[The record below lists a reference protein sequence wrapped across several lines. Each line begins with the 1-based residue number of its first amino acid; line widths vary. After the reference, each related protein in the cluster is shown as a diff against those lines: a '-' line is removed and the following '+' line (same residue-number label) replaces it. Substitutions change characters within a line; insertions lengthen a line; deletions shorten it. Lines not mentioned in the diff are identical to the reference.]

1 MIDKKTN
8 FGETSATRQGAGAE
22 SVAGHAFPWL
32 LRRKIAVPDRVA
44 GYVHRAELVSRAMP
58 TGRRLTVLNASGGF
72 GKTTLLAE
80 CCRRLRQNG
89 VPTAW
94 VSLDEQDEPAVLDIY
109 IAFACHSAGLDLLNV
124 SDPEVT
130 NVGPESRVGLVV
142 REIQKT
148 GRPFVIAFDEL
159 ERLRDPAS
167 VSLLEFLLKRGSS
180 NLHLAIACRQIPDGL
195 NVTGAVLE
203 SGMEVLTTEDLRF
216 SKSEVARFFDLS
228 LSRSELATAM
238 DRSAGWPF
246 ALQIF
251 RNQMER
257 GTEADTRIVQ
267 DFVKNWVESR
277 LFVDLTSDDR
287 DLLLDIGLF
296 DWMDAA
302 LLDEVLQRRD
312 SMRRLDSLRVL
323 VGLLEPV
330 GGGATKSWRLY
341 PLVRG
346 HCTER
351 RFPPRPWAHS
361 IFWEVVRSVRWSTVI
376 GLLLWMPSLC
386 HLESSHGHRLTASLL
401 TPSGASPSPLSVK
414 QDDQSR
420 FFDLSLSRSELATAM
435 DRSAG
440 WPFALQ
446 IFRNQMERGTE
457 ADTRIVQDFVKN
469 WVESR
474 LFVDLTSDD
483 RDLLLDIGL
492 FDWMDAA
499 LLDEVLQRRD
509 SMRRLD
515 SLRVLVGLLEPVGGG
530 ATKSWRLYPLV
541 RGHCTERRFLEN
553 PQRFRAIHRR
563 IAEALMRR
571 GDTVS
576 VMRHAI
582 EGRDPV
588 LAGHILERA
597 GGVRLWIRA
606 GLVPIRAAD
615 RYLNEDIIST
625 RPRLAL
631 VRCLVLLMSGRF
643 DDAWKLFRE
652 VATTSP
658 AGTKDERDADF
669 EYLVDECIVR
679 GAIALYGA
687 EPVDS
692 IWVRTL
698 SSDYVRLVESQR
710 LDPVTH
716 DHMEYALCVL
726 HQLKA
731 EFDAALER
739 LAGARQFL
747 AQSQYMTMYGE
758 MLRGQVAMAQGHVQ
772 DAESHYR
779 TAQRIARKTYVLDP
793 VSPTVAEVM
802 FQELALECSRV
813 SSAAELRGVPKALM
827 TNGVP
832 FSAFAAASGLVIE
845 LKLRAGR
852 IDQALTAADE
862 LLAYVRGAGL
872 TSLARYLAVLRISVL
887 VVAGRVRDAER
898 AWRLENL
905 PKDSEGCVDLTGQG
919 WREMEAV
926 ACARL
931 RCLIASERFDEGRGL
946 ARELRSVAGERRLR
960 RTLMRALALS
970 IVLEQR
976 AGELESAVG
985 HLEEYLSLFAESPY
999 AWPLVRERAIC
1010 EPVVTMFLDQSPNSP
1025 YQESARSL
1033 LAAIRRVDDVRDLV
1047 LSERER
1053 TVLLRLAGQRDK
1065 LDCRRAW
1072 AHRVRF
1078 ALSHAQALHQAGCGH
1093 AGRRRTSCQGIGL
1106 DPARF
1111 LNCAHPRGEPGF
1123 DIPLRCSIAASRCRG
1138 SRRLSAT
1145 LASGCSFRRCNPV
1158 VRIELSPTTR
1168 IYTIFRLRLL
1178 RVFGTFCRMPSAA
1191 KERVHEFGVTE
1202 RSVTRCR
1209 VPARPRS
1216 GSVCAVGAADLAH
1229 LAAGQTGIRRR
1240 RAGFHS
1246 DHQSFGSGRNGAD
1259 PRHRRFRPALRSR
1272 DARNGDQG
1280 KQALQLRRS
1289 GIGQRGQ
1296 GPVRRSR

>member
-1 MIDKKTN
+1 
-8 FGETSATRQGAGAE
+8 
-22 SVAGHAFPWL
+22 
-32 LRRKIAVPDRVA
+32 
-44 GYVHRAELVSRAMP
+44 MP

-159 ERLRDPAS
+159 ERLKDPAS
-167 VSLLEFLLKRGSS
+167 VSLLEFLLQRGSS

-216 SKSEVARFFDLS
+216 SKSEVASFFDLG
-228 LSRSELATAM
+228 LSRSELAMAV

-257 GTEADTRIVQ
+257 GAEPDTRIVQ

-277 LFVDLTSDDR
+277 LFVDLASDDR

-302 LLDEVLQRRD
+302 LLDEVLQRSD
-312 SMRRLDSLRVL
+312 SMRRLDSMRVL

-330 GGGATKSWRLY
+330 GGGAT
-341 PLVRG
+341 
-346 HCTER
+346 E
-351 RFPPRPWAHS
+351 
-361 IFWEVVRSVRWSTVI
+361 I
-376 GLLLWMPSLC
+376 
-386 HLESSHGHRLTASLL
+386 
-401 TPSGASPSPLSVK
+401 
-414 QDDQSR
+414 
-420 FFDLSLSRSELATAM
+420 
-435 DRSAG
+435 
-440 WPFALQ
+440 
-446 IFRNQMERGTE
+446 
-457 ADTRIVQDFVKN
+457 
-469 WVESR
+469 
-474 LFVDLTSDD
+474 
-483 RDLLLDIGL
+483 
-492 FDWMDAA
+492 
-499 LLDEVLQRRD
+499 
-509 SMRRLD
+509 RRLH
-515 SLRVLVGLLEPVGGG
+515 
-530 ATKSWRLYPLV
+530 PLV

-553 PQRFRAIHRR
+553 PQRFRAVHRR

-576 VMRHAI
+576 AMRHAI
-582 EGRDPV
+582 EGSDPV

-597 GGVRLWIRA
+597 GGVRLWIRG

-615 RYLNEDIIST
+615 RCLNDDVIST

-631 VRCLVLLMSGRF
+631 VRCLALLMSGRL
-643 DDAWKLFRE
+643 DEARKLFRE
-652 VATTSP
+652 LATTSP

-716 DHMEYALCVL
+716 DHIEYALCVL

-793 VSPTVAEVM
+793 VSPAVAEVM

-852 IDQALTAADE
+852 IAQALTAADE

-872 TSLARYLAVLRISVL
+872 TSLARYQAALRISVL

-905 PKDSEGCVDLTGQG
+905 PKEPEGCVDLTGQG

-985 HLEEYLSLFAESPY
+985 YLEEYLSLFSESPY
-999 AWPLVRERAIC
+999 AWSLVRERATC
-1010 EPVVTMFLDQSPNSP
+1010 EPVVTTFLDRNPDSP

-1033 LAAIRRVDDVRDLV
+1033 LAAIRRADDVRGLV

-1053 TVLLRLAGQRDK
+1053 TVLMRLGGQRDK
-1065 LDCRRAW
+1065 QIAVALGLTVYGVRYHMRKLFAKLGVGTRADAVRRA
-1072 AHRVRF
+1072 RE
-1078 ALSHAQALHQAGCGH
+1078 L
-1093 AGRRRTSCQGIGL
+1093 GL
-1106 DPARF
+1106 
-1111 LNCAHPRGEPGF
+1111 
-1123 DIPLRCSIAASRCRG
+1123 IPDDS
-1138 SRRLSAT
+1138 
-1145 LASGCSFRRCNPV
+1145 
-1158 VRIELSPTTR
+1158 
-1168 IYTIFRLRLL
+1168 
-1178 RVFGTFCRMPSAA
+1178 
-1191 KERVHEFGVTE
+1191 
-1202 RSVTRCR
+1202 
-1209 VPARPRS
+1209 
-1216 GSVCAVGAADLAH
+1216 
-1229 LAAGQTGIRRR
+1229 
-1240 RAGFHS
+1240 
-1246 DHQSFGSGRNGAD
+1246 
-1259 PRHRRFRPALRSR
+1259 
-1272 DARNGDQG
+1272 
-1280 KQALQLRRS
+1280 
-1289 GIGQRGQ
+1289 
-1296 GPVRRSR
+1296 